1 MINNYNTNYTIED
14 INDILAKIKEY
25 IKNGRYK
32 ISLNRNR
39 QNNLQ
44 LIQIYNLK
52 ANRIKNIL
60 LSIEATDF
68 LLFY

>member
-14 INDILAKIKEY
+14 INDILVKIKEY
-25 IKNGRYK
+25 IKNGRYQ

-44 LIQIYNLK
+44 LIQMYNLNT
-52 ANRIKNIL
+52 NRIKNIL

-68 LLFY
+68 C